1 MRIVYI
7 TRSAFGVLGG
17 ADSYLLPSYAQ
28 NFFDVIVLSP
38 HSPNTRE
45 KIVFLNPRIRV
56 INTYSRNINE
66 LLTNTCNEIDKF
78 RPDII
83 HIFHN
88 FYLLNYVVAL
98 NALFPDIKIVIDFRS
113 PPIVS
118 QWRKLVRLQ
127 YSYFLAHLYANH
139 VFTHSLRTL
148 GQNLPIRF
156 SKATEIPLGVELDK
170 FNRIDKI
177 HKTEKLTKFIYTGSL
192 NRTRQIDILV
202 KAFIAIVNKSSLPIT
217 LDLFGDGDALE
228 YLRKIVNEQN
238 LSEMIRL
245 KGAIPQ
251 NEIYK
256 ILCNYDAGIAYVPN
270 ELYSAAPSL
279 KSLEFAA
286 AGLPVLASNT
296 LGHRDYCKRFGFNFI
311 LFSNSIDDIADKILT
326 MRDSDEIKKKVDIN
340 SQMIKAFDWKNITK
354 DKLLPAYKDI
364 INN

>member
-28 NFFDVIVLSP
+28 QFFDVIVLSP
-38 HSPNTRE
+38 HSPKTRE
-45 KIVFLNPRIRV
+45 KIVFLNPRIKV
-56 INTYSRNINE
+56 INTYSSNINE
-66 LLTNTCNEIDKF
+66 LVTNTCIEIDRFK
-78 RPDII
+78 PDII

-88 FYLLNYVVAL
+88 FYLLNYAVAL

-127 YSYFLAHLYANH
+127 YSYFLAHFYANH

-170 FNRIDKI
+170 FNRIDTI
-177 HKTEKLTKFIYTGSL
+177 HKTENLTRFIYTGSL
-192 NRTRQIDILV
+192 SRTRQIDTLV
-202 KAFIAIVNKSSLPIT
+202 EAFIAIVNKSSLPIT

-228 YLRKIVNEQN
+228 YLRKIVNKHD
-238 LSEMIRL
+238 LSERIRL
-245 KGAIPQ
+245 KGAISQ

-286 AGLPVLASNT
+286 AGLPVFASNT
-296 LGHRDYCKRFGFNFI
+296 LGHRDYCRRFGFNFI
-311 LFSNSIDDIADKILT
+311 LFNNSIDDIVDKILT
-326 MRDSDEIKKKVDIN
+326 MHDSDEIKKRVEIN

-354 DKLLPAYKDI
+354 DKLLPAYQNI
-364 INN
+364 IKN